1 MRSFRAACSCFAAV
15 VFLSLLPCGALAD
28 STMLIATI
36 ETSDASGYAQFVKKL
51 TVIQQEAGAKLTAN
65 VWVPI
70 AAGEA
75 VEVAYYVA
83 EYASAKDWLQSS
95 AIMGGN
101 QKFRALQRSMDA
113 KRTITGATL
122 YRQIRD
128 DGEYP
133 NPKALSTSVRPSDAA
148 AYAKALDELDA
159 LLDKNGFEDI
169 KLNVWAVSAGGE
181 LAGVQLV
188 SLQAPNAERLGAFL
202 DSTGQPWIQKW
213 VADAA
218 SLRTVVSNGVYEQIS
233 AD

>member
-1 MRSFRAACSCFAAV
+1 M
-15 VFLSLLPCGALAD
+15 LLIVPV
-28 STMLIATI
+28 
-36 ETSDASGYAQFVKKL
+36 ETSDAPGYAQYVKQL
-51 TVIQQEAGAKLTAN
+51 TALQQEAGAKLTTD
-65 VWVPI
+65 VWVPL
-70 AAGEA
+70 AAGQA
-75 VEVAYYVA
+75 VNVAFYVA

-95 AIMGGN
+95 AIMAEN
-101 QKFRALQRSMDA
+101 QKLRELQRSMDT
-113 KRTITGATL
+113 KRTITGVSL

-133 NPKALSTSVRPSDAA
+133 NPKALSTNVRPTDAA

-188 SLQAPNAERLGAFL
+188 SLQAPDAERLGAFL
-202 DSTGQPWIQKW
+202 DATGQPWIQKW

-218 SLRTVVSNGVYEQIS
+218 SLRTVVSNGIYEQIA

>member
-1 MRSFRAACSCFAAV
+1 MTNLRVVCSCLAAV
-15 VFLSLLPCGALAD
+15 MFLSLAPCGALAE
-28 STMLIATI
+28 STMLIVPV
-36 ETSDASGYAQFVKKL
+36 ETSDAPGYAKYVKQL
-51 TVIQQEAGAKLTAN
+51 TALQQEAGAKLTTD

-70 AAGEA
+70 AAGQA
-75 VEVAYYVA
+75 VNVAFYVA

>member
-1 MRSFRAACSCFAAV
+1 MTNLRAVFSCLAAV
-15 VFLSLLPCGALAD
+15 VFLSLAPCGALAE
-28 STMLIATI
+28 SMMLIVPV
-36 ETSDASGYAQFVKKL
+36 ETTDAPGYAQYVKQL
-51 TVIQQEAGAKLTAN
+51 TALQQEAGAKLTTD
-65 VWVPI
+65 VWVPL
-70 AAGEA
+70 AAGQN
-75 VEVAYYVA
+75 VDVAFYVA

-95 AIMGGN
+95 ALMAEN
-101 QKFRALQRSMDA
+101 QKALALQRSMDD
-113 KRTITGATL
+113 KRTITAATL
-122 YRQIRD
+122 YRKIRD

-133 NPKALSTSVRPSDAA
+133 NPKALSTNVRPTDAE

-169 KLNVWAVSAGGE
+169 KLNVWAVTAGGE

-202 DSTGQPWIQKW
+202 DSGGQPWIQKW

-218 SLRTVVSNGVYEQIS
+218 SLRTLVSNGIYEQVS

>member
-1 MRSFRAACSCFAAV
+1 
-15 VFLSLLPCGALAD
+15 
-28 STMLIATI
+28 MLIATV
-36 ETSDASGYAQFVKKL
+36 ETADPSGYAQFVKEL
-51 TVIQQEAGAKLTAN
+51 TALQQEAGAKLTTD
-65 VWVPI
+65 VWVPL
-70 AAGEA
+70 AAGQ
-75 VEVAYYVA
+75 EVNVAFYVA
-83 EYASAKDWLQSS
+83 EYASGKDWLQSS
-95 AIMGGN
+95 AIMGEN
-101 QKFRALQRSMDA
+101 QKARALQRSMDA
-113 KRTITGATL
+113 KRTITGITL

-133 NPKALSTSVRPSDAA
+133 NPKALSTNVRPTDAA
-148 AYAKALDELDA
+148 AYAKALDVLDA

-202 DSTGQPWIQKW
+202 DSTGQPWLQKW

-218 SLRTVVSNGVYEQIS
+218 SLRTVVSNGVYEQVS